1 MRGVRCDFGPSR
13 IKGKRS
19 LIARLRRLTLA
30 DYRFGV
36 HRAASHEDRQFA
48 GRLFDG
54 LRQTLDAIERGE
66 ERLGDRGAVSRS
78 RASIAESVP
87 ASENPL
93 YELGNPAGQPGTMR
107 GSGRHDDGIR

>member
-19 LIARLRRLTLA
+19 LIARLRRLTIA
-30 DYRFGV
+30 AYRFGV

-54 LRQTLDAIERGE
+54 LNQTLDALERDA
-66 ERLGDRGAVSRS
+66 ER
-78 RASIAESVP
+78 
-87 ASENPL
+87 PL
-93 YELGNPAGQPGTMR
+93 
-107 GSGRHDDGIR
+107 